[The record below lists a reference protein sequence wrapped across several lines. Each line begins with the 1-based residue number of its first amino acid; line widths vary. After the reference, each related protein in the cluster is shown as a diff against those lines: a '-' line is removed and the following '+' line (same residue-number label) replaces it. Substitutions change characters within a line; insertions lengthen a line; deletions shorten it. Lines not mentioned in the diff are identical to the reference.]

1 LLFIT
6 DYLSQEISACNVAN
20 LLLCWDNGR
29 PSSVITD
36 AGARND
42 VSLYLVWLF
51 SELQFL
57 VYCVRY
63 LVWEH

>member
-1 LLFIT
+1 
-6 DYLSQEISACNVAN
+6 
-20 LLLCWDNGR
+20 
-29 PSSVITD
+29 VITD

>member
-1 LLFIT
+1 MLPTRCLVWKTVIHGK
-6 DYLSQEISACNVAN
+6 
-20 LLLCWDNGR
+20 DNR
-29 PSSVITD
+29 WLSSVITD
-36 AGARND
+36 VVARND
-42 VSLYLVWLF
+42 VLLLVVWLF